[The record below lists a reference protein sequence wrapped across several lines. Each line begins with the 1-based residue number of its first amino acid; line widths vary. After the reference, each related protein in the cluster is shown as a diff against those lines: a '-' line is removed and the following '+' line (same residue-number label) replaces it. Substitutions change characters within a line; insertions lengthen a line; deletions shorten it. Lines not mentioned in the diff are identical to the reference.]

1 VSAEVSI
8 TEQAL
13 KLIDSARARGRF
25 VSYTDAEAVVY
36 SARALRQGAVIPI
49 KIATLARIN
58 PPLRLAA
65 RTFVRVWGPV
75 VGLNVARWLAELD
88 RLDALDAHEPV
99 RVRSPARFEP
109 WEEPRVHGVFTAA
122 GWRRQLD
129 RCAQD

>member
-13 KLIDSARARGRF
+13 TLIDSARARGRF

-36 SARALRQGAVIPI
+36 AARALRQGAVIPI

-88 RLDALDAHEPV
+88 RLDALDARTPI
-99 RVRSPARFEP
+99 RVRHRERFKP
-109 WEEPRVHGVFTAA
+109 WEPPRVHGVFTPSE
-122 GWRRQLD
+122 WRRQLD
-129 RCAQD
+129 RCAHD